1 MISTRVNLSEP
12 VIKGVNLFA
21 VVYLW
26 LCTNN
31 QLSDSNFEKK
41 KKKKKKM
48 EYKQIFECGMVC
60 GGETQLRAFS
70 SLDN

>member
-41 KKKKKKM
+41 K
-48 EYKQIFECGMVC
+48 EEEEENGI
-60 GGETQLRAFS
+60 
-70 SLDN
+70 

>member
-41 KKKKKKM
+41 KRRRRRKWN
-48 EYKQIFECGMVC
+48 IN
-60 GGETQLRAFS
+60 R
-70 SLDN
+70 SLSVEWSVEEKHNSGRSVV